1 MQKAASFTR
10 SAFGHIHENIVEKK
24 SERIEIRYQILYTHT
39 NSAHQPKSEKNSQV
53 EKFDGWWLVYESA
66 PYHTKSVKKRQPNR
80 ASKPK
85 SNISIWRTMST
96 GWVRAMHT
104 NPLRTESTETDDN
117 VANDVGHAW
126 FCTHTQSLEWIV
138 CVHGN
143 CLVTSIRTL
152 NVTRL
157 KIAFWS
163 YEHSLI
169 HSPWLASVAHSI
181 SLCSSFSFIVFSLSV
196 CLSSFTNLLDGSVHK
211 CYHESA
217 WEMLL
222 VRATEWV
229 LLEIHTFF
237 STVPWNHLLIHVPF
251 MMTCAFRRIITGVIA
266 KVFELLWYIGE
277 KVEINHKSQSHKSPS
292 FIPFIYC
299 NVNFSNQAKCSA
311 NVDRFWHYQW
321 AFVVVVVA
329 RTIRMNVVL

>member
-1 MQKAASFTR
+1 MDR
-10 SAFGHIHENIVEKK
+10 
-24 SERIEIRYQILYTHT
+24 
-39 NSAHQPKSEKNSQV
+39 
-53 EKFDGWWLVYESA
+53 
-66 PYHTKSVKKRQPNR
+66 
-80 ASKPK
+80 
-85 SNISIWRTMST
+85 
-96 GWVRAMHT
+96 
-104 NPLRTESTETDDN
+104 
-117 VANDVGHAW
+117 
-126 FCTHTQSLEWIV
+126 V
-138 CVHGN
+138 CATGN

-181 SLCSSFSFIVFSLSV
+181 SLCSSFSFIFFSLSV

-237 STVPWNHLLIHVPF
+237 STVPWNHLLIHIPF
-251 MMTCAFRRIITGVIA
+251 MMICAFRRIITGVIA

-277 KVEINHKSQSHKSPS
+277 KVETNHSLINHHHSSHLFIAMWISRTKPS
-292 FIPFIYC
+292 AVQMLTDFGII
-299 NVNFSNQAKCSA
+299 NDHSLLLLV
-311 NVDRFWHYQW
+311 RFEWMWCCRNDSMVRNTEKTLVFYW
-321 AFVVVVVA
+321 F
-329 RTIRMNVVL
+329 